1 MQPAGKAQTMLQIE
15 IPLFTHIFSENTL
28 VLYSSLP
35 LGALWRLR
43 APVHQTAWNPAA
55 TPLHFNCTAPFS
67 L

>member
-43 APVHQTAWNPAA
+43 APVHQTA
-55 TPLHFNCTAPFS
+55 
-67 L
+67 